1 MGRTWKFDKKAIHNG
16 LTNEIT
22 FTHGSKKLK
31 LVPLTPSKVV
41 GDQVQIKLKWDEENN
56 RKRKEKQPLMVD
68 EKCKEVS
75 VSSKRLAKKVR
86 ENHTC
91 MCVLPMEM
99 AKLMLDTLIPL
110 AKPML
115 DVHAWPWCYRMMIWD
130 E

>member
-1 MGRTWKFDKKAIHNG
+1 MQIHSEKTRCLNG
-16 LTNEIT
+16 KSL
-22 FTHGSKKLK
+22 GK
-31 LVPLTPSKVV
+31 
-41 GDQVQIKLKWDEENN
+41 G
-56 RKRKEKQPLMVD
+56 
-68 EKCKEVS
+68 
-75 VSSKRLAKKVR
+75 LATKVR